1 MKVIGLLGKKGSGK
15 GTVAEALVGIG
26 YKEIAFADPL
36 YEEAAEAF
44 NVSVE
49 SLKVRE
55 TKETP
60 LSALK
65 LTLCKDAKFFGIAHQ
80 WCVEALRPGSGQG
93 GFMVSPLDGHFYLSP
108 RVLLQLWGTEHRRK
122 DDNLYWVKALHERV
136 KQLSQEAGQ
145 GIVISDVREA
155 MEAAYVKRRDN
166 GSVWKIIRPNNPY
179 EGVGTGQHSSETQV
193 DTIAYDHILCNKGS
207 ITDLKKAAVDLE
219 EKIELFGK

>member
-44 NVSVE
+44 SVSVE

-60 LSALK
+60 LSTLK

-80 WCVEALRPGSGQG
+80 WCVDAKNANNGQG
-93 GFMVSPLDGHFYLSP
+93 GFMVSPLDGHFFISP
-108 RVLLQLWGTEHRRK
+108 RLLLQLWGTEHRRSE
-122 DDNLYWVKALHERV
+122 DNFYWVKKLNSKVAELQAE
-136 KQLSQEAGQ
+136 
-145 GIVISDVREA
+145 GIKKVVVSDVREA
-155 MEAAYVKRRDN
+155 MEAAWVKRRDS
-166 GSVWKIIRPNNPY
+166 GYVWKIVRESNPY
-179 EGVGTGQHSSETQV
+179 ICCGTSAHSSEGFV
-193 DTIAYDHILCNKGS
+193 DKIAFDYVLENNKS
-207 ITDLKKAAVDLE
+207 IMDLKSRAIILE
-219 EKIELFGK
+219 EILYR